1 MNSWLKYSNVI
12 KFSITVG
19 VMQSSEKKAYENLPL
34 SSVKSPIR
42 KVITKETKK
51 CSPSRESN
59 VVNVYVIDIKL
70 GVA

>member
-1 MNSWLKYSNVI
+1 
-12 KFSITVG
+12 
-19 VMQSSEKKAYENLPL
+19 MQSSEKKAYENLPL

-70 GVA
+70 GVAWIVTEKANKTWYYKDEV